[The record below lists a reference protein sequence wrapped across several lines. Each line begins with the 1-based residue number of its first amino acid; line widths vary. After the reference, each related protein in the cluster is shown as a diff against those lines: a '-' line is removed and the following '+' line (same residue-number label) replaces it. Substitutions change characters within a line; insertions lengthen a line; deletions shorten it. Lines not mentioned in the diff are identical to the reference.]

1 METGSMEVDE
11 TGSTEEV
18 FSRPTVEYT
27 THEQYTMQMEREAN
41 RKLKA
46 GIRRKKRNK
55 GKGIKW
61 QIENYPEQLYIKGN
75 LTVEKLSGFFETFS
89 KSMVSDEGNTI

>member
-46 GIRRKKRNK
+46 QIRKRKKLGFKKMMVGNITVIYRP
-55 GKGIKW
+55 W
-61 QIENYPEQLYIKGN
+61 QH
-75 LTVEKLSGFFETFS
+75 
-89 KSMVSDEGNTI
+89 DC

>member
-1 METGSMEVDE
+1 MRHPYEGVLNLV
-11 TGSTEEV
+11 G
-18 FSRPTVEYT
+18 
-27 THEQYTMQMEREAN
+27 
-41 RKLKA
+41 KLKA

-61 QIENYPEQLYIKGN
+61 QMENYPEQLYIKGN